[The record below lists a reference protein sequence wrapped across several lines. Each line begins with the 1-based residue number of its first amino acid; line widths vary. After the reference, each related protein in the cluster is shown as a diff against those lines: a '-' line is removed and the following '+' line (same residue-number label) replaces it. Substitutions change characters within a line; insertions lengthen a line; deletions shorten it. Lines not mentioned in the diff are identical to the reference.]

1 MPKTCLLKPGLSD
14 GELMKNIKNFG
25 CEEMVIKPAVGAS
38 GKGTLR
44 LDLRTMSQKTK
55 EEILKMSKGHCLL
68 LQVNL
73 FLLLIIFD
81 TFGFRNSFQKF

>member
-1 MPKTCLLKPGLSD
+1 MPKTCILKPGLSD

-55 EEILKMSKGHCLL
+55 KEILKMSERHESL

-73 FLLLIIFD
+73 FLLRIIFH